1 MAQLSQITD
10 PIIKKLF
17 IINRGKTIDNILD
30 GAFVWNSTPE
40 GQKFWQR
47 VNKNPKVSFGDVKSL
62 LPKGYKLK
70 TAMEYTVVKSLYRKV
85 KTGMKYKAVT
95 IYGTEL
101 NGIIHINKS
110 GDILLCNNKGIGLK
124 RSGIKGY
131 SYARNVGKG
140 TVGDLKL
147 NSVDKIEIMYG
158 TPETIVKP
166 EPEVITKLEPA
177 KTFVPVTTL
186 IGVAPGTEF
195 TAKIE
200 CAVVTGKIQK
210 EDGRYFLCQN
220 KKDGTDCKNKL
231 GYKYSWIV
239 GNGTISDLK
248 FHNVTDFKL
257 ESTKPVEPK
266 PAPTVYKDLQ
276 VTFCKDHVIINGVKI
291 TDEQLLGI
299 AMAQGLLEIVN

>member
-17 IINRGKTIDNILD
+17 TINRGKSTDNNLD
-30 GAFVWNSTPE
+30 GAFIWNSTPE
-40 GQKFWQR
+40 GQEFWQH
-47 VNKNPKVSFGDVKSL
+47 VNTNPKVSFGAVKSL

-110 GDILLCNNKGIGLK
+110 GDILLCNNKSIGLK

-140 TVGDLKL
+140 TVDDLKS
-147 NSVDKIEIMYG
+147 NSVAKIEIMYG

-166 EPEVITKLEPA
+166 EPKVITKLEPA
-177 KTFVPVTTL
+177 KTFVPVKAL
-186 IGVAPGTEF
+186 VGVVPGTEF

-200 CAVVTGKIQK
+200 RTVVTGKIQK

-220 KKDGTDCKNKL
+220 RKDGTDCKNKL
-231 GYKYSWIV
+231 GYNHSWVV
-239 GNGTISDLK
+239 GSGTISDLK
-248 FHNVTDFKL
+248 FHGITGLKL

-276 VTFCKDHVIINGVKI
+276 VTFCENHVVINGVKI
-291 TDEQLLGI
+291 TDEQLQGI
-299 AMAQGLLEIVN
+299 AMAQGLFEIVN